1 MLSGKS
7 KMFYENTEHCFSK
20 NVTSVSHKH
29 SDITVLNRCGVLKEY
44 SLLWNFNFSLLLS
57 VNRVNQWQSLT
68 RNMLFPLFQN
78 GRSHV
83 FQMPCESHFLNAC
96 YIRLNK
102 LRHALYLNTL
112 WLPRHFK
119 ALLFPAESPRVF
131 GSGGRNRYEE
141 SRDNYKNKK
150 PYKGCIVKWGEL
162 RRKLRRVNNFSC
174 SILLAR

>member
-1 MLSGKS
+1 MPSDKS
-7 KMFYENTEHCFSK
+7 KRFYENTEHCFSK

-29 SDITVLNRCGVLKEY
+29 SEITVLNRCGVLKEY
-44 SLLWNFNFSLLLS
+44 SLLSNFNFSLLFS
-57 VNRVNQWQSLT
+57 VNHVNKLQSLT
-68 RNMLFPLFQN
+68 RNMLFPFFQN
-78 GRSHV
+78 CRSHV
-83 FQMPCESHFLNAC
+83 FQMPCEGHFLNAY

-112 WLPRHFK
+112 WLRHFK

-131 GSGGRNRYEE
+131 GSEGRNRYEE
-141 SRDNYKNKK
+141 SHDNYKTKK

-162 RRKLRRVNNFSC
+162 RRNLRRVINFLC